1 MTLYSLI
8 NAVPVPKIRTDSNSE
23 LDDPKT
29 SSPKAVQVIC
39 RWLGL
44 PKKCDVLKDIL
55 EVSTMIKN
63 IQKNNKK
70 LLGNYLQYLVR
81 ELHQKHVPL
90 LQVMPTL
97 FPTIPTVYQT
107 MLITFQDSTLKPIL
121 MPMIF

>member
-55 EVSTMIKN
+55 EVATMIKN
-63 IQKNNKK
+63 MKKNRNKI
-70 LLGNYLQYLVR
+70 LSNYL
-81 ELHQKHVPL
+81 EK
-90 LQVMPTL
+90 
-97 FPTIPTVYQT
+97 
-107 MLITFQDSTLKPIL
+107 DIL
-121 MPMIF
+121 